1 MNDKRSLVLLRVL
14 LAGISAAAMIVAS
27 ADAQELTR
35 GGKLRVGISQMAP
48 SPDPVVTTFGVNWA
62 TSYLVCE
69 GLFGLDENWTP
80 QPMLA
85 DSFEYS
91 KDNLKLTVTLRPGL
105 KFQSGA
111 PLTANDVVASLNRFR
126 DSAGI
131 GASFKSTTTAIKAMD
146 DKTIEFDLVSPSPIL
161 PGLLAGAQAA
171 IMSAKSLEGASPTI
185 GTKGLDCT
193 GPYTLASYQPDQGAK
208 LLRWDGYQ
216 SRKEPSSAMAGAKHA
231 YADEIDFLLMPEP
244 SVRRDALITGQIDIA
259 RELPTDF
266 YDALKNNPDTEP
278 VVVPNNQSL
287 TVVFNTK
294 EGVAA
299 DVNLRRAI
307 YYALEMEPIMQ
318 ASVGKP
324 EFYTLDPSWIPDP
337 NSFWYTK
344 AGVPDGFGKPD
355 AAKVKEY
362 LAKSNY
368 KGQPIRWLVASEQ
381 YQKHYLTAIT
391 ASQQLE
397 EYGINV
403 DIVQSPMAN
412 YIQTRANVAQMDAF
426 SSFLPTYV
434 DPTSIAYLNPTYPGF
449 WDTPEK
455 SALMKQ
461 ISTTIDPK
469 ERKAIFE
476 KIHALAYD
484 QFPFIKFG
492 TEANMYGMRKGVGNA
507 QRTPARSDDFFNVA
521 PPPAKG

>member
-1 MNDKRSLVLLRVL
+1 MNKKRTLTLLPAL
-14 LAGISAAAMIVAS
+14 LAGISAAAMIA
-27 ADAQELTR
+27 APAGAQEIKR
-35 GGKLRVGISQMAP
+35 GGNLRIGISQMAP
-48 SPDPVVTTFGVNWA
+48 SPDPVVTTFGVNWG
-62 TSYLVCE
+62 TSYIVCE
-69 GLFGLDENWTP
+69 GLFGLDEKWTP

-85 DSFEYS
+85 DSFKYS
-91 KDNLKLTVTLRPGL
+91 DDGLKLTVVLRSGL
-105 KFQSGA
+105 KFHSGA
-111 PLTANDVVASLNRFR
+111 PLTSADVVASLNRFR
-126 DSAGI
+126 ESAGI
-131 GASFKSTTTAIKAMD
+131 GASLKATTKSIKAVD
-146 DKTIEFDLVSPSPIL
+146 DKTVEFELASPSPIL
-161 PGLLAGAQAA
+161 PGLLAGAQSA
-171 IMSAKSLEGASPTI
+171 IMSAKSLEGASATV

-193 GPYTLASYQPDQGAK
+193 GPYTLTSYQPDQGAK
-208 LLRWDGYQ
+208 LTRWDDYQ
-216 SRKEPSSAMAGAKHA
+216 SRKEPASAMSGAKYA
-231 YADEIDFLLMPEP
+231 YADEIDLRLMPEP

-259 RELPTDF
+259 RELPSDF
-266 YDALKNNPDTEP
+266 YDALKNNSGTEP

-294 EGVAA
+294 EGVLA

-318 ASVGKP
+318 ASVGKK

-344 AGVPDGFGKPD
+344 AGVPDGFGKPN

-362 LAKSNY
+362 LGKSNY
-368 KGQPIRWLVASEQ
+368 NGQPIRWLVASEQ

-397 EYGINV
+397 EFGIKV
-403 DIVQSPMAN
+403 DIIQSPMAN
-412 YIQTRANVAQMDAF
+412 YIQTRANAAQMDAF

-449 WDTPEK
+449 WDNPEK
-455 SALMKQ
+455 TGLMKQ
-461 ISTTIDPK
+461 IATTIDPT

-484 QFPFIKFG
+484 QFPFIKYG
-492 TEANMYGMRKGVGNA
+492 TESNMYGMRKGVGNP
-507 QRTPARSDDFFNVA
+507 QRIPARSDDFYNVA
-521 PPPAKG
+521 PPPAN

>member
-1 MNDKRSLVLLRVL
+1 MNSKRNLML
-14 LAGISAAAMIVAS
+14 LAGISATALLTAPVG
-27 ADAQELTR
+27 AQEPKR
-35 GGKLRVGISQMAP
+35 GGNLRIAISQMAP
-48 SPDPVVTTFGVNWA
+48 SPDPVVTTFGVNWG

-91 KDNLKLTVTLRPGL
+91 KDGLKLTIVLRQGL
-105 KFQSGA
+105 KFHSGGA
-111 PLTANDVVASLNRFR
+111 VTSADVVASLNRFR
-126 DSAGI
+126 ESAGI
-131 GASFKSTTTAIKAMD
+131 GASLKATTKTIRAVD
-146 DKTIEFDLVSPSPIL
+146 DRTIEFELTSPSPIL
-161 PGLLAGAQAA
+161 PGLLAGAQSA

-185 GTKGLDCT
+185 ATKGLDCT

-208 LLRWDGYQ
+208 LARWSGYQ
-216 SRKEPSSAMAGAKHA
+216 SRKEQPSAMSGAKHA
-231 YADEIDFLLMPEP
+231 YADEINLRLMPEP

-259 RELPTDF
+259 RELPSDF
-266 YDALKNNPDTEP
+266 YDALKNNPETEP

-294 EGVAA
+294 DGVAA

-307 YYALEMEPIMQ
+307 YYALEMQPIMQ
-318 ASVGKP
+318 ASVGKA

-344 AGVPDGFGKPD
+344 AGVPDGFGKPN

-397 EYGINV
+397 EFGIKV
-403 DIVQSPMAN
+403 DIVQSPMAS
-412 YIQTRANVAQMDAF
+412 YIQARANVAQMDAF

-449 WDTPEK
+449 WADAQKTE
-455 SALMKQ
+455 LMKQ

-484 QFPFIKFG
+484 QFPFIKYG
-492 TEANMYGMRKGVGNA
+492 TESNMYGMRKGVGNA
-507 QRTPARSDDFFNVA
+507 PRVPARSDDFYNVA
-521 PPPAKG
+521 PPPAK